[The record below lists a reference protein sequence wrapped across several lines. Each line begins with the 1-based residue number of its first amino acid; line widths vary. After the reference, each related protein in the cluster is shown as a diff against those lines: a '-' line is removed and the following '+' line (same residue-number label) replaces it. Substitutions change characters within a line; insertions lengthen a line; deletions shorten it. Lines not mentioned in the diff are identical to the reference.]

1 MMKKLFELF
10 VTFFKMGIVTFG
22 GGLTMLPLLERVVVE
37 QKKWATSEE
46 LVDYFALSQTTPGIV
61 AVNVSTFVGY
71 KIKGIA
77 GGFLATLGTV
87 TPSLIII
94 TLISSFISSFEE
106 IIWVQKA
113 LRGIN
118 VAVAALL
125 TYTVIS
131 LCRKSIKNVWCALLF
146 VSSFVLLFFFKTHT
160 VIITMGAAFFGIL
173 GFVVSRAKEGKCK

>member
-1 MMKKLFELF
+1 MKILFELF
-10 VTFFKMGIVTFG
+10 ITFFKMGIVTFG

-37 QKKWATSEE
+37 KKKWATSEE

-71 KIKGIA
+71 KLKGIA
-77 GGFLATLGTV
+77 GGVVATLGTV
-87 TPSLIII
+87 TPSLVII
-94 TLISSFISSFEE
+94 TLISSFISNFED
-106 IIWVQKA
+106 IVWVQKA

-118 VAVAALL
+118 VAVASLL

-146 VSSFVLLFFFKTHT
+146 VSSFILLYFFKTHT
-160 VIITMGAAFFGIL
+160 ILITLGAAFFGIL
-173 GFVVSRAKEGKCK
+173 GYVISKRKTEGDVK